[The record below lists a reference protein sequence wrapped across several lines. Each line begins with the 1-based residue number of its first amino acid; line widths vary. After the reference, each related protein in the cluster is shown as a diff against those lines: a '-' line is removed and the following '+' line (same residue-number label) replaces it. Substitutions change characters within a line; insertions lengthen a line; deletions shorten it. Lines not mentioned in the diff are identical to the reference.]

1 MSAGHPRS
9 KSYYKRKAKENWWL
23 WRLVFPPG
31 DIKSSI
37 TYREASE
44 MEQEEIMEA
53 NAALELRIEE
63 AKKNRTKKKK
73 RGGRK

>member
-1 MSAGHPRS
+1 MI
-9 KSYYKRKAKENWWL
+9 
-23 WRLVFPPG
+23 PPG
-31 DIKSSI
+31 DINSSI

-53 NAALELRIEE
+53 NAALDLRIEE
-63 AKKNRTKKKK
+63 AKKNRPKKKKK

>member
-1 MSAGHPRS
+1 M
-9 KSYYKRKAKENWWL
+9 
-23 WRLVFPPG
+23 VPPG
-31 DIKSSI
+31 DINSSI

-63 AKKNRTKKKK
+63 AKKNRPKKKKK

>member
-1 MSAGHPRS
+1 
-9 KSYYKRKAKENWWL
+9 
-23 WRLVFPPG
+23 VFPPG
-31 DIKSSI
+31 DINSSI

-53 NAALELRIEE
+53 NAALELRIKE
-63 AKKNRTKKKK
+63 ANRPKKKK